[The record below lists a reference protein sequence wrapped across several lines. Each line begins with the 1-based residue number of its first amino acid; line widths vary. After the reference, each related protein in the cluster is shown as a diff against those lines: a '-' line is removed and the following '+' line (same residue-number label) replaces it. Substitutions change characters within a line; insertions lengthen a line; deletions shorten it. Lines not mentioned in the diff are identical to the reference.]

1 MTETAGHVFP
11 GAPAMAMATRRTI
24 ANGARGALL
33 PIEHGHGAG
42 PLRNLDLNLVQLTAI
57 GWLVIDVG
65 RQRRPIISTHAVPV
79 LFDEVPFR
87 PNPNIIA
94 MILRNRTLSNWMVLS
109 IRNWILADRTMS
121 KLILANRTLS
131 NRIMADRNLSKTIL
145 ASRNLSKRILANRT
159 EDHCYDEGRLHC
171 GKGRRALILSGLGW
185 FSNHK
190 LPLHFTIGIHAPS
203 FLILSGPI
211 WDLVCLS
218 FRHTS
223 RIFIQ
228 LIFTTIGVII
238 KHIGP

>member
-24 ANGARGALL
+24 ANWARGALL

-94 MILRNRTLSNWMVLS
+94 MILEKQDPEEKDSGQQ
-109 IRNWILADRTMS
+109 DPEQQ
-121 KLILANRTLS
+121 
-131 NRIMADRNLSKTIL
+131 D
-145 ASRNLSKRILANRT
+145 
-159 EDHCYDEGRLHC
+159 YGRQEPEQND
-171 GKGRRALILSGLGW
+171 SGQQEPEQNDPGQQ
-185 FSNHK
+185 
-190 LPLHFTIGIHAPS
+190 
-203 FLILSGPI
+203 
-211 WDLVCLS
+211 D
-218 FRHTS
+218 
-223 RIFIQ
+223 
-228 LIFTTIGVII
+228 
-238 KHIGP
+238 